1 MVLANATLIT
11 VVDVG
16 YVIPTEPLFCLLS
29 DTELCLYMAC
39 YQSLDFSQRLSKVKP
54 LSPVT
59 VKTGGLAKGY
69 ER

>member
-29 DTELCLYMAC
+29 DTELCLYAI
-39 YQSLDFSQRLSKVKP
+39 RVW
-54 LSPVT
+54 T
-59 VKTGGLAKGY
+59 LAKDY
-69 ER
+69 QR